1 MTLRLVPDLPDPVS
15 KPLPPKWDGLPIFWS
30 RWYPSPHVFSCPP
43 EPSDG
48 CPECGFKG
56 AGWHATAGTT
66 LRTYHAAGRSERT
79 ISLRAER
86 CAMCLFDQVIDLDT
100 FETWDLDPLDY
111 GPDGS
116 RDWSTS

>member
-56 AGWHATAGTT
+56 AGWHATEGVVG
-66 LRTYHAAGRSERT
+66 LRV
-79 ISLRAER
+79 ER
-86 CAMCLFDQVIDLDT
+86 CALCLHDKVVDLHS
-100 FETWDLDPLDY
+100 FEVWDLDPLDY

-116 RDWSTS
+116 RDWSAS